1 MKRLVAGFIA
11 AILLGS
17 CVSFFDDG
25 TDIGKK
31 DMGLFYQASGV
42 RPAAVV
48 MTINGEKI
56 RAEEYMYWMA
66 YDCEYLSAYAG
77 SLDWNEIVT
86 GDMTYG
92 DYVKDEV
99 TNTMKTYAIIRQM
112 AKEGNITLTEEDMAA
127 LAAQR
132 QQYIDY
138 YGGEEAYSQQ
148 IQLLGVSEAA
158 FDEINSMYYL
168 YTRVQE
174 AFCNGA
180 LRPDDDTIRDFAAE
194 QELMTAKL
202 LFLSTD
208 GLSEDD
214 IAQRRSLAQG
224 YADKLKAADNID
236 ELYAQFAGE
245 LGLEVSE
252 NGQTFVVSEADPALT
267 AAVSALQEGEVSG
280 LIEGENGFYVALRMP
295 TDLANAADRLFSQTL
310 ESSMANAEVQYHNAY
325 KKIDVSSFFPQLLQA
340 RQELSASF
348 TPENTTPSGD

>member
-1 MKRLVAGFIA
+1 MKRFVAGLIA
-11 AILLGS
+11 AILLVS

-25 TDIGKK
+25 ADIGKK
-31 DMGLFYQASGV
+31 DKGLYYQASGV
-42 RPAAVV
+42 RPDAVV

-77 SLDWNEIVT
+77 SLDWDEIVT

-99 TNTMKTYAIIRQM
+99 TNTMKTYAVIRQM
-112 AKEGNITLTEEDMAA
+112 AKEGSITLTDEDTAA

-132 QQYIDY
+132 QQYVEY
-138 YGGEEAYSQQ
+138 YGGEEAYTQQ
-148 IQLLGVSEAA
+148 IQLLGVSEEA

-168 YTRVQE
+168 YNRVQE
-174 AFCNGA
+174 AFCDGA
-180 LRPDDDTIRDFAAE
+180 LRPDDDTIRAFAAE
-194 QELMTAKL
+194 QQLMSAKL

-214 IAQRRSLAQG
+214 IAQRRDLAQG
-224 YADKLKAADNID
+224 YADKLKSADNVD

-245 LGLEVSE
+245 LGLDVSE
-252 NGQTFVVSEADPALT
+252 NGQTFVPSEVDPALAT
-267 AAVSALQEGEVSG
+267 AVSALQEGEVSD
-280 LIEGENGFYVALRMP
+280 LIEGANGLYVALRMP
-295 TDLANAADRLFSQTL
+295 TDLATAADRLFSHTL
-310 ESSMANAEVQYHNAY
+310 ENNIANAEVKYHSAY
-325 KKIDVSSFFPQLLQA
+325 NKINVNTFFPNLLQA

-348 TPENTTPSGD
+348 APENTTPSGD